1 MGTAIVFE
9 TATIA
14 DSIKKA
20 ARIAPAKAGHAFD
33 KASGIVF
40 DIYPGE
46 DASCVLRSTN
56 LNAFY
61 AEVVASVSTDGS
73 ATRWRLPAQLL
84 AGVVGTLPIGSGKQV
99 KFEQEGSKVKITSG
113 RMKATMMLADPDY
126 YPNWEMFDGTS
137 MTMVSGLG
145 GRIAQVEWA
154 ASPHNDPPLSG
165 VYLDGEW
172 AIATD
177 RYRLARVPCRIAL
190 PRPIVIP
197 SGVLGQ
203 ALRQMGDTGVAVGG
217 HMLYLAP
224 DDYTQ
229 LQTVIYDVEYPAIE
243 KVMRTDHPATLT
255 LRKQAVLDV
264 LNRANNFA
272 GADRTPLLRIYVGKG
287 EFAPFMQNDEV
298 GLLGDVLDC
307 PGEAD
312 HKRIEIRFTP
322 KNLIDAIS
330 NAPND
335 NISFGY
341 DPELP
346 NRPIYLNGGSG
357 YEAWVVPRQ
366 DKRPEVE

>member
-1 MGTAIVFE
+1 MSATIVFE

-20 ARIAPAKAGHAFD
+20 ARIAPAKSGHAFD

-46 DASCVLRSTN
+46 DVSCVLRSTN

-61 AEVVASVSTDGS
+61 SEVVASVSAEGS

-99 KFEQEGSKVKITSG
+99 KFEQDGSKVKITSG
-113 RMKATMMLADPDY
+113 RMKATMMLADPEY
-126 YPNWEMFDGTS
+126 YPSWEMFDGTS
-137 MTMVSGLG
+137 MTLVPGLG

-154 ASPHNDPPLSG
+154 ASPHNDPPLCG

-190 PRPIVIP
+190 PKPIVIP
-197 SGVLGQ
+197 SGILGQ
-203 ALRQMGDTGVAVGG
+203 SLRQMGDTGVAIGG
-217 HMLYLAP
+217 QMLHLAP

-229 LQTVIYDVEYPAIE
+229 LQTVIYDVEYPPVSRVMVTDYPQ
-243 KVMRTDHPATLT
+243 KVT
-255 LRKQAVLDV
+255 LRKAAVLDV

-272 GADRTPLLRIYVGKG
+272 GADRAPMLRIYVGRG
-287 EFAPFMQNDEV
+287 EFAPFMMNEEI

-312 HKRIEIRFTP
+312 HNRIELKFTP

-335 NISFGY
+335 TVALAY
-341 DPELP
+341 DNEKP
-346 NRPIYLNGGSG
+346 NRPVYLDGGSG

-366 DKRPEVE
+366 EKRPEVE